1 MHRAERG
8 GSCGGGAREVESQ
21 VHARLRSDLR
31 LGRGGPE
38 VQLLAPAERVAHEGR
53 GGVEPEWQPGHVHA
67 VSAAG
72 RERTRR
78 ERSAAALLAA
88 PRRAGRGSAGMQRRA
103 GTHPSG
109 VEMSMSSMEGW
120 SSESL
125 CTSPVNLS
133 ASASLAAVSRARA
146 GSSLACGA
154 E

>member
-1 MHRAERG
+1 VHRAERG

-72 RERTRR
+72 RERARR

-88 PRRAGRGSAGMQRRA
+88 PRRAERGSAGRHAPERSGDVHVQHGGLELRIPLHVPSELVCQRQPRR
-103 GTHPSG
+103 GEPRSRG
-109 VEMSMSSMEGW
+109 Q
-120 SSESL
+120 
-125 CTSPVNLS
+125 
-133 ASASLAAVSRARA
+133 RARVR
-146 GSSLACGA
+146 C
-154 E
+154 